1 MLTEGC
7 RNADAEHQV
16 IANEWLSWNTQHV
29 FKHFELFFFLVESFS
44 FSFPFSTADTFPDRQ
59 QIVEIFRFLLFP
71 CRNNDTSYCTSHMQ
85 YSDLQH
91 IRDPQYILVYIFH
104 KEQHQQHF
112 HFQKHTSLSF
122 FPSSVVLSD
131 LSDKACILLRKA
143 CFFVLGMA
151 SLNLVIAS
159 DNEIRKKYSV
169 ITSKSSISMIKKIHF
184 HHLLLY
190 IQINISTIE
199 EASYFLIWNAY
210 IPNVYCLNANSFLLT
225 VIAPGC
231 LVQ

>member
-1 MLTEGC
+1 MIP
-7 RNADAEHQV
+7 V
-16 IANEWLSWNTQHV
+16 IARVTCNTLICYTFGILSTY
-29 FKHFELFFFLVESFS
+29 LFT
-44 FSFPFSTADTFPDRQ
+44 FSTKNSTSS
-59 QIVEIFRFLLFP
+59 IF
-71 CRNNDTSYCTSHMQ
+71 
-85 YSDLQH
+85 
-91 IRDPQYILVYIFH
+91 IF
-104 KEQHQQHF
+104 KN
-112 HFQKHTSLSF
+112 TSLSF

-199 EASYFLIWNAY
+199 EASYFLI
-210 IPNVYCLNANSFLLT
+210 
-225 VIAPGC
+225 
-231 LVQ
+231 